1 MFQHLSGVALPFY
14 EIRFGTF
21 ILIANWTEEGIY
33 SSKITQEVRGE
44 NTLTFQWDNSMRVT
58 GLPGCSDNV
67 SAVQLFEV
75 REHYGIQSEPVG
87 EPVG

>member
-1 MFQHLSGVALPFY
+1 
-14 EIRFGTF
+14 
-21 ILIANWTEEGIY
+21 
-33 SSKITQEVRGE
+33 
-44 NTLTFQWDNSMRVT
+44 MRVT